1 MASSAQQPPPPP
13 PPPPPPQ
20 QQQQHRAERLKL
32 SQQTAARAGRVCASV
47 ADVLERMLSDA
58 RPLCRKLSAHAA
70 TTHDVSLTRCH
81 DAFAAV
87 EASGRALAATAPAK
101 APSAKPESAERGGGA
116 AAARGKEQWEASAE
130 STEVSAELL
139 SLSVTAGSLAAR
151 VAAFSA
157 RSETR
162 FLSRMRA
169 ARAVA
174 AAAAVTESLLPGARV
189 LTRCGAGE
197 VRRANSGW
205 NSAFVEIELDWGGLL
220 FTQAA
225 ALAEL

>member
-1 MASSAQQPPPPP
+1 
-13 PPPPPPQ
+13 
-20 QQQQHRAERLKL
+20 
-32 SQQTAARAGRVCASV
+32 VCASV

-101 APSAKPESAERGGGA
+101 AHSATTPSAKSESAERGGGA